1 MKLLNKY
8 FILLGIGGL
17 IYVGLELIWR
27 GYSHWSMFIVGGVCF
42 IFLGLINEI
51 IPWNMPLYQQVL
63 IGVLIIT
70 FLEFIA
76 GFIVNIWLGW
86 QVWDYSHLTGNIMG
100 QICPLFCCLWVPVSL
115 IGIVLDDWLRYWL
128 FGEKRPCYKFI

>member
-1 MKLLNKY
+1 MKLLSKY

-17 IYVGLELIWR
+17 IYVMMELIWR
-27 GYSHWSMFIVGGVCF
+27 GHSHWSMFVVGGVCF

-76 GFIVNIWLGW
+76 GCIVNIWLGW
-86 QVWDYSHLTGNIMG
+86 QVWDYSHLPGNIMG

-128 FGEKRPCYKFI
+128 FREKRPCYKLI